1 MNSSLDSLVNNLSEI
16 NNKTCVK
23 CKERENSTQYC
34 EFTRSYNNRLHY
46 ECLKCKEISCKPI
59 KPLFEKFPNTYRL
72 SNNDNNA
79 KFIPLLRKGVY
90 RYENLDN
97 RNRFKEK

>member
-34 EFTRSYNNRLHY
+34 EFTISYNNRLY
-46 ECLKCKEISCKPI
+46 C
-59 KPLFEKFPNTYRL
+59 
-72 SNNDNNA
+72 
-79 KFIPLLRKGVY
+79 
-90 RYENLDN
+90 
-97 RNRFKEK
+97 